1 MFQTLDKG
9 ETVKETKHL
18 LVAPNCLQNKVLA
31 MIDEE
36 IHHAKAGEE
45 AYIGLKMNS
54 LTDKKIIEKFLGIQW
69 CIFTG
74 IHQMIEIGRAHV

>member
-1 MFQTLDKG
+1 MCSRHWTKG

-45 AYIGLKMNS
+45 AYIGAE
-54 LTDKKIIEKFLGIQW
+54 DE
-69 CIFTG
+69 FTY
-74 IHQMIEIGRAHV
+74 R